1 MYLNFN
7 NCSLAPQPHVPCIF
21 LLFRDFTLKSAH
33 LDHHGSVAMDSTNA
47 ENDYYDDC
55 VTRKF
60 DSKWEVYNTIGYTED
75 FYEDVYI
82 DAESEADWDVYNEI

>member
-1 MYLNFN
+1 
-7 NCSLAPQPHVPCIF
+7 
-21 LLFRDFTLKSAH
+21 
-33 LDHHGSVAMDSTNA
+33 MDSTNA